1 MRTTRTHVNR
11 SGQELF
17 AQSYLFN
24 VYLMRYI
31 ITVVRVRLS
40 VYHVALWVTTSG
52 WGVSRE
58 VTLGV
63 YSRDPASSG
72 SKDFIIAKRNL

>member
-31 ITVVRVRLS
+31 ITVVRVGLS
-40 VYHVALWVTTSG
+40 VYHVALRETTSG
-52 WGVSRE
+52 
-58 VTLGV
+58 
-63 YSRDPASSG
+63 
-72 SKDFIIAKRNL
+72 